1 MPIFWKALSDY
12 ITSDN
17 FVKFEMMCC
26 DLIYIRSKVKDVKI
40 KLKVELLRASKKG
53 GGREGKEKD

>member
-1 MPIFWKALSDY
+1 
-12 ITSDN
+12 
-17 FVKFEMMCC
+17 MMCC
-26 DLIYIRSKVKDVKI
+26 DLIYICSKVKDVKI